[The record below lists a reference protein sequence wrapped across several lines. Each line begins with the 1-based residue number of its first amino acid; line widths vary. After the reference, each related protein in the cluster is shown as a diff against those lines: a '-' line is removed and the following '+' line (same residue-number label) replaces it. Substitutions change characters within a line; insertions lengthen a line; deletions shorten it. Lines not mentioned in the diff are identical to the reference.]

1 MTTSPRVVVIGAGI
15 GGLTTAA
22 VLARRGLDVTVL
34 EAHVYPGGCAGTFYH
49 KQYRF
54 EAGATLAGGFY
65 PGGPMDVVAQA
76 AGVERWPAHP
86 TDVALQTHLPD
97 GLAVTRY
104 GDERRWA
111 EHERAFGPATHK
123 FWRWQEETA
132 DALWNL
138 ALRTPPWPPQTPRE
152 GARLLGAGLRWV
164 GAEPQARL
172 NPRLARDAFRTVSAH
187 LRNAPRNM
195 RLFVDG
201 QLLIAAQATSVHA
214 NALYGASALDLPRR
228 GVVHLEGGIGA
239 VAETLADAVRRHGGS
254 VLHRQEA
261 TKIVVEDGRPVAVET
276 RRGQRFP
283 ADLVVAN
290 LPPWNIRRLLGDA
303 APARLRELPEIP
315 QPGWG
320 AFMVYVGFD
329 PARLAG
335 AMDELFHCDAAL
347 HHQVIVREPLGEG
360 NSVFLSLS
368 PAWDASRAPAG
379 KRALT
384 ISTHTALEPWWQ
396 LHRYDE
402 ARYERRKAA
411 YLERMLVAAER
422 VLPGLRGAADLVLP
436 GTPITFQRFT
446 RRAHGWV
453 GGFPQTSLFQAWAP
467 RLLPGLWMVG
477 DSIFPGQS
485 TAAVALGGLRV
496 ARTILSDYS
505 ARKVVSFPEAAPA
518 GL

>member
-1 MTTSPRVVVIGAGI
+1 LGWLSDAPH
-15 GGLTTAA
+15 
-22 VLARRGLDVTVL
+22 
-34 EAHVYPGGCAGTFYH
+34 AH
-49 KQYRF
+49 
-54 EAGATLAGGFY
+54 
-65 PGGPMDVVAQA
+65 
-76 AGVERWPAHP
+76 
-86 TDVALQTHLPD
+86 
-97 GLAVTRY
+97 
-104 GDERRWA
+104 
-111 EHERAFGPATHK
+111 
-123 FWRWQEETA
+123 
-132 DALWNL
+132 
-138 ALRTPPWPPQTPRE
+138 
-152 GARLLGAGLRWV
+152 
-164 GAEPQARL
+164 L
-172 NPRLARDAFRTVSAH
+172 NPRLARDAFRSVGAH
-187 LRNAPRNM
+187 VQEASTNL

-201 QLLIAAQATSVHA
+201 QLLIAAQTTSAHA

-239 VAETLADAVRRHGGS
+239 IAETLAATVRQHGGS
-254 VLHRQEA
+254 VLYRQEVA
-261 TKIVVEDGRPVAVET
+261 QIVMEGGRPVAVET

-303 APARLRELPEIP
+303 APARLRDLPETP

-329 PARLAG
+329 PAQLAG
-335 AMDELFHCDAAL
+335 TTAEWLHSDAAL
-347 HHQVIVREPLGEG
+347 HHQVIVREPLGEA

-368 PAWDASRAPAG
+368 PAWDVTRAPAG

-411 YLERMLVAAER
+411 YLERMLTAAER

-436 GTPITFQRFT
+436 GTPVTFQRFT
-446 RRAHGWV
+446 RRAQGWV
-453 GGFPQTSLFQAWAP
+453 GGFPQTSLFRAWAP
-467 RLLPGLWMVG
+467 RLRPGLWMVG

-496 ARTILSDYS
+496 ARTILGEHG
-505 ARKVVSFPEAAPA
+505 ARQAVSTSKVAAA
-518 GL
+518 GY